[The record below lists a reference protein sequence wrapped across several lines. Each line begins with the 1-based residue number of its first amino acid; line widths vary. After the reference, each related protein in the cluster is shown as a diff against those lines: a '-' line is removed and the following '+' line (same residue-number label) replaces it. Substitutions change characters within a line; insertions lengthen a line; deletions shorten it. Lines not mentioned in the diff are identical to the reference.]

1 MLPDAPNLICLPT
14 EEHAGDKAGLVTAKV
29 LVASLLRN
37 RPMAEVKVLR
47 DAAAMESGGLF
58 KVEKAGVWELGTGM
72 GDGRLAIDE
81 AGGGK
86 KSVPDDCCGGA
97 HRGHAHGPAGPW
109 DMAEALGDTSAYPW
123 VLCLG
128 SGSLVL
134 KGVDHLL
141 AGKADILWAP
151 LPGVPV
157 WSERCGA
164 YLREE
169 ERAEGFRAEHP
180 QSRPWREGASAAV
193 WAARGECFA
202 EMMGDWRRIAE
213 EEGAAAPG
221 LVISSPQDAKN
232 DTQDA
237 RPTRRVQSAW
247 NRLLLDTP
255 LRVARLERDEV
266 QFPCLPGADFLKWK
280 DACILNVGDWPQDAQ
295 SKFLQAWFYGTYF
308 ADPTGLFLD
317 IVEP

>member
-1 MLPDAPNLICLPT
+1 MLPDAPNLICLQT
-14 EEHAGDKAGLVTAKV
+14 DERAGGRAGRVAAKV

-37 RPMAEVKVLR
+37 LPVAEVKVLR
-47 DAAAMESGGLF
+47 SAAALAEGGLF
-58 KVEKAGVWELGTGM
+58 KVEKAGVWEVETGM
-72 GDGRLAIDE
+72 SDGRFGIGDE
-81 AGGGK
+81 K
-86 KSVPDDCCGGA
+86 KDDCCGGA
-97 HRGHAHGPAGPW
+97 HRGQAHGVRGPW
-109 DMAEALGDTSAYPW
+109 EVAEALGDVSGYPW
-123 VLCLG
+123 VLFLG

-134 KGVDHLL
+134 RGVDHLL

-157 WSERCGA
+157 TAERCGA
-164 YLREE
+164 FLRAE
-169 ERAEGFRAEHP
+169 ERAEGYRVEHP

-193 WAARGECFA
+193 WAVRGECFA
-202 EMMGDWRRIAE
+202 GVMAEWRGIFSGGAP
-213 EEGAAAPG
+213 EGW
-221 LVISSPQDAKN
+221 
-232 DTQDA
+232 T
-237 RPTRRVQSAW
+237 PTVESAW

-280 DACILNVGDWPQDAQ
+280 DACLLNAGDWPPDVQ